1 MRKKIISFLLCF
13 ILLITFCAS
22 AFSINTNISVLDYV
36 AKGDGITDDTKAI
49 QSAIDACPVHGSVF
63 IPWTGNSYL
72 ISSTLVINKPITIY
86 SNYYGYEKNERTNN
100 ASM

>member
-13 ILLITFCAS
+13 ILLITICIS
-22 AFSINTNISVLDYV
+22 AFGVNTNISVLDYG
-36 AKGDGITDDTKAI
+36 AKGNGFTDDTKAI

-63 IPWTGNSYL
+63 IPWTGNNYL